1 MRNTFCKTLLIIT
14 SVLLF
19 SLGVKAQFLDTLKY
33 SIRQTPKPYGSLDFS
48 RALGKNNGT
57 DVIGYRLG
65 IVQNKRLYSGLGYYR
80 FNTDKVYDITV
91 QTKNETDTVV
101 PSQLKLRFLTLNA
114 EYVFYRDNKFQ
125 MSVPVNLGYGNS
137 FYQYFISE
145 GEKQKTTRSG
155 SAIATIGINA
165 NYKIVPWFGFGVG
178 MGYATTM
185 GSNKISEQNFKSI
198 TYSFGLNIYF
208 AELYAALLDFRDH
221 LNDKKKEVE
230 EGPQP
235 DFK

>member
-1 MRNTFCKTLLIIT
+1 MLFTL
-14 SVLLF
+14 VAH
-19 SLGVKAQFLDTLKY
+19 AQFIDTLKY
-33 SIRQTPKPYGSLDFS
+33 SLHQPPKLYGSLDFS
-48 RALGKNNGT
+48 RAIGKNKGT

-80 FNTDKVYDITV
+80 LNADKVYNITV
-91 QTKNETDTVV
+91 QTASETDTVV

-114 EYVFYRDNKFQ
+114 EYVFYRDHKFQ
-125 MSVPVNLGYGNS
+125 MSVPVNFGFGSS
-137 FYQYFISE
+137 FYQYHIAANETAKSS
-145 GEKQKTTRSG
+145 RSG

-165 NYKIVPWFGFGVG
+165 NYKIVPWFGFGLG
-178 MGYATTM
+178 TGYATTM
-185 GSNKISEQNFKSI
+185 GTNKIDQQNFKSF
-198 TYSFGLNIYF
+198 TYSFGINIYF

-221 LNDKKKEVE
+221 LNDKKKDVE